1 MYYKMKQETIPKN
14 GYEFTEA
21 YNELSRANQ
30 RLLRERLITELDIKR
45 GSFYNRLKGVI
56 PSHPE
61 FLIIKQAFA
70 EYGIE
75 KVFAYERD
83 SDSTTA

>member
-1 MYYKMKQETIPKN
+1 MKQKPIPKN

-30 RLLRERLITELDIKR
+30 RLLRDKIINELKIRR
-45 GSFYNRLKGVI
+45 GSFYNRMKGVV

-61 FLIIKQAFA
+61 FLIIKQVFA
-70 EYGIE
+70 ELGIQN
-75 KVFAYERD
+75 VYAYERQTD
-83 SDSTTA
+83 EKGTGNS

>member
-1 MYYKMKQETIPKN
+1 MKQETIPKN

-30 RLLRERLITELDIKR
+30 RLLRERLVTELNIKI
-45 GSFYNRLKGVI
+45 GSFYHRMKGVI

-70 EYGIE
+70 EYGVE

-83 SDSTTA
+83 IDSTTA